1 MSFPRFQYLAIL
13 TLAVAVTAP
22 SAFAKND
29 GSEITQFGR
38 DIRIGADQKAADV
51 TCFNCS
57 VYVEGQVGGEIT
69 TFHGNIILQ
78 DGAMVGGELTAM
90 LGDVRLGND
99 TKVAGELTVLG
110 GKLRRPPTASVAGD
124 VTVMEGAAWFYI
136 MVLSPFLFLGGVI
149 ALIVWLVRRR
159 RGQAPV
165 YARAA

>member
-1 MSFPRFQYLAIL
+1 MSFPCFQRLAIL
-13 TLAVAVTAP
+13 ILALAVAVP

-38 DIRIGADQKAADV
+38 DVHIGADQKAADV

-78 DGAMVGGELTAM
+78 DGAMVGGELTTL

-124 VTVMEGAAWFYI
+124 VTVMEGAGWFYI
-136 MVLSPFLFLGGVI
+136 MILSPFLFLGGVI
-149 ALIVWLVRRR
+149 ALIVWLVRRAR
-159 RGQAPV
+159 RPATV

>member
-1 MSFPRFQYLAIL
+1 MSFSRFQHLAIL
-13 TLAVAVTAP
+13 IISLALAVP
-22 SAFAKND
+22 FAFAKND

-57 VYVEGQVGGEIT
+57 VYVEGQVAGEIT

-99 TKVAGELTVLG
+99 SKVAGELTVLG

-124 VTVMEGAAWFYI
+124 VTVMEGAAWLYI
-136 MVLSPFLFLGGVI
+136 LVLSPFVFLAGVI
-149 ALIVWLVRRR
+149 ALIVWAVRRR
-159 RGQAPV
+159 RRPATA
-165 YARAA
+165 YARAT

>member
-1 MSFPRFQYLAIL
+1 MSFPCFQRLAIL
-13 TLAVAVTAP
+13 TLALVVALP

-69 TFHGNIILQ
+69 TFHGNIVLQ
-78 DGAMVGGELTAM
+78 DGAMVGGELTAL

-110 GKLRRPPTASVAGD
+110 GKLRRPTTASVAGD
-124 VTVMEGAAWFYI
+124 VTVMEGAGWFYV
-136 MVLSPFLFLGGVI
+136 MVLSPFLVLGGII
-149 ALIVWLVRRR
+149 ALIVWLVRRAR
-159 RGQAPV
+159 RPATV

>member
-1 MSFPRFQYLAIL
+1 MNFARLPHLAIL
-13 TLAVAVTAP
+13 TLALALSVP

-38 DIRIGADQKAADV
+38 DVRIGADQKAADV

-57 VYVEGQVGGEIT
+57 VYVEGQVAGEIT

-99 TKVAGELTVLG
+99 TRVAGELTVLG

-124 VTVMEGAAWFYI
+124 VTVMEGAAWVYLMLLTPLI
-136 MVLSPFLFLGGVI
+136 ILAGVI

-159 RGQAPV
+159 RRPAAV